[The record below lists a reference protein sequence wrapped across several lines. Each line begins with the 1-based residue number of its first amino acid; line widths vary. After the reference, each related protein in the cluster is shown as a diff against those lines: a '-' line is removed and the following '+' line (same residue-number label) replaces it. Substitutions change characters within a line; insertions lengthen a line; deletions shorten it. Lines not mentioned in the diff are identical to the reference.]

1 MKDLHSLGLRRINGK
16 LEILDQTKLPHVEDW
31 IQVRDAEAMIGIIQR
46 LAVRGAPLIGVA
58 AALALSLEKGKQN
71 LKLKALA
78 LREARPT
85 AVNLMHAMDRM
96 MRVLEKDGE
105 DAIPTEAERIF
116 DEDVRLC
123 LAMGQRAA
131 EVIRDGE
138 SIITHCN
145 TGGLATAG
153 VGTALGGIRLAAESG
168 KKIHVYVDE
177 TRPLLQG
184 SRLTTWELARLK
196 IPFTLICDNMAAFLL
211 SKGQAQRAF
220 VGADRIAVNRDVAN
234 KIGTY
239 GLAVQCKF
247 HHVPFYVVAPSTTF
261 DPLCKT
267 GKEIPIEERNAEEVI
282 GERGYA
288 QANVWNPAFD
298 VTPGELIEKIFF
310 EDKAL

>member
-1 MKDLHSLGLRRINGK
+1 MKDLHSLGLRRIRGK
-16 LEILDQTKLPHVEDW
+16 LEILDQTKLPHMEDW
-31 IQVRDAEAMIGIIQR
+31 IEVRNADEMIGIIQR

-58 AALALSLEKGKQN
+58 AALALSLEKGKEN
-71 LKLKALA
+71 LRKKCIA

-96 MRVLEKDGE
+96 RKVLDDQGE
-105 DAIPTEAERIF
+105 DAISLEAEKIF
-116 DEDVRLC
+116 EEDVTLC
-123 LAMGQRAA
+123 LGMAKRAA
-131 EVIRDGE
+131 EVIQDGE
-138 SIITHCN
+138 SVITHCN

-153 VGTALGGIRLAAESG
+153 VGTALGAIRLAAESG

-184 SRLTTWELARLK
+184 SRLTTWELARLN

-211 SKGQAQRAF
+211 SKGKVQRAF

-247 HHVPFYVVAPSTTF
+247 HKVPFYVVAPSTTY
-261 DPLCKT
+261 DPQCKT
-267 GKEIPIEERNAEEVI
+267 GKEIPIEERGAAEVI
-282 GERGYA
+282 GEKGYA
-288 QANVWNPAFD
+288 KSKVWNPAFD